1 MKEIETPEYKKLY
14 EEFLNKYMHQ
24 IKAFNKKYQD
34 NLNTLYKGNDGKIVT
49 SAMIEEHLEKQNIK
63 LSSEEKALLAAQQ
76 EFMEIPQNQKI
87 KEIQL
92 RFGKSIKEWDRNHS
106 EFRNGLFYRANA
118 NARQE
123 KIPKILGIQLGF
135 ASDIMNSQDYC
146 HSIVAEMTPSTD
158 EKLLAIQ
165 KDITTPFIASYIA
178 LKNNES
184 KAKLEA
190 NKKLSIAN
198 VNEVPKTEGDKV
210 FDAIME
216 KYKGKVVYVDFWAT
230 WCGPCR
236 STMAQQKS
244 MKEALKDKDIVF
256 VYLTNQTSPEQAYNN
271 MIPDIGGEHY
281 RLSDDQWRVLSSRF
295 NVRGIPHYLVV
306 NKAGEVVDYNAPRD
320 PQVLMPVFEKLM
332 AE

>member
-1 MKEIETPEYKKLY
+1 RDYLEVA
-14 EEFLNKYMHQ
+14 NN
-24 IKAFNKKYQD
+24 A
-34 NLNTLYKGNDGKIVT
+34 TL
-49 SAMIEEHLEKQNIK
+49 
-63 LSSEEKALLAAQQ
+63 
-76 EFMEIPQNQKI
+76 
-87 KEIQL
+87 
-92 RFGKSIKEWDRNHS
+92 
-106 EFRNGLFYRANA
+106 
-118 NARQE
+118 AR
-123 KIPKILGIQLGF
+123 I
-135 ASDIMNSQDYC
+135 
-146 HSIVAEMTPSTD
+146 
-158 EKLLAIQ
+158 
-165 KDITTPFIASYIA
+165 
-178 LKNNES
+178 
-184 KAKLEA
+184 EA
-190 NKKLSIAN
+190 NRKKNSFVL
-198 VNEVPKTEGDKV
+198 NEVPESLDAAGLDSERL
-210 FDAIME
+210 FAAIMN